1 VGKRVLEYLRAG
13 GMPVVVVDNRCSPA
27 DPDLK
32 GVRVLSGDF
41 RQKEVLEEAGVHD
54 ARGVLILTSDDLIN
68 ISATLMVR
76 HLNPDVRVVVRM
88 FNQNLIARLG
98 KAVTNVFAL
107 SVSGMTAPLV
117 ALTALSGVA
126 LGAFALEDGLRQV
139 AELKIGEQSP
149 LAGKKIADAA
159 QHRLLVV
166 AFTPAGGKDRLWHEV
181 DAETTLAPGDQ
192 LVICG
197 EPRHLGPLL
206 GIEEDPLSTVRWAG
220 WMRRYWRMIWRT
232 LGEVDVSVKV
242 TTAVLLGVVVS
253 STVVYSL
260 GILGTE
266 KSFTDG
272 LYQTVSIIATGAD
285 MRGQDLD
292 PGWPKVFVSALRIFG
307 AALTAVFTAI
317 ITNYFLRARLGGA
330 LEVRRIPDGGHIVIC
345 GLGNIG
351 FRVMEH
357 LLEYDER
364 VVVIEQQ
371 RDSRFLATARRLGVA
386 VIVGDATVMQV
397 LRQAHAATARAVVAA
412 TDNELANLEIGL
424 LARELS
430 PRQRVVLRLND
441 ANLAQTLREAANIRL
456 ALSIPTLAAP
466 AFVAALFGDRVP
478 TIFLVCGGL
487 LAVYELVVQADDPIL
502 RGQAVRALARDFK
515 LLPVA
520 LVVPNRC
527 PIPQVEDQILGV
539 GDRLTVI
546 AALPDLERL
555 MRREKLPAEWA
566 VDVLSFA
573 PEARQRL
580 VQLLWERQTW
590 TPQIAENALDHL
602 PACLG
607 NDLTRGQAEDLCFRL
622 RRTNVTVRLRNQGSE
637 IGKIHE

>member
-1 VGKRVLEYLRAG
+1 LDYLRAA

-27 DPDLK
+27 DPTLK
-32 GVRVLSGDF
+32 DVRVLSGDF
-41 RQKEVLEEAGVHD
+41 RQREVLEEAGIQH
-54 ARGVLILTSDDLIN
+54 ARGVLILTSDDLVN

-76 HLNPDVRVVVRM
+76 HLNPEVRVVVRM
-88 FNQNLIARLG
+88 FNQNLIPRLG
-98 KAVTNVFAL
+98 KTVKNVFAL

-149 LAGKKIADAA
+149 LAGKKIADVV
-159 QHRLLVV
+159 QHRFLVV
-166 AFTPAGGKDRLWHEV
+166 AHTPAGGKDRLWHEV
-181 DAETTLAPGDQ
+181 DPKTTLAPGDQ
-192 LVICG
+192 LVVCG
-197 EPRHLGPLL
+197 EPRDLGPLL
-206 GIEEDPLSTVRWAG
+206 GVEEDPLSKVLWAG
-220 WMRRYWRMIWRT
+220 WLRRYWRMIWRT
-232 LGEVDVSVKV
+232 LGEVDLPVKVATGTLFVVVFLSTLVYYSGGITETIPRGLYRTVSV
-242 TTAVLLGVVVS
+242 
-253 STVVYSL
+253 
-260 GILGTE
+260 
-266 KSFTDG
+266 
-272 LYQTVSIIATGAD
+272 IATGAD
-285 MRGQDLD
+285 MHEDELSQA
-292 PGWPKVFVSALRIFG
+292 WQKVFVSALRIFG

-317 ITNYFLRARLGGA
+317 VTNYLLRARLGGA
-330 LEVRRIPDGGHIVIC
+330 LEVRRIPDSGHIVVC

-351 FRVMEH
+351 FRVMEY
-357 LLEYDER
+357 LMEYDER

-424 LARELS
+424 LARELN
-430 PRQRVVLRLND
+430 PRQRVVLRLYD

-487 LAVYELVVQADDPIL
+487 LAVDEVVVQPDEQFL
-502 RGQAVRALARDFK
+502 RGQTVRALAKDFR
-515 LLPVA
+515 LLPVSLMA
-520 LVVPNRC
+520 ANHH
-527 PIPQVEDQILGV
+527 PIAQVEDQVLSV

-546 AALPDLERL
+546 ASLPDLERL
-555 MRREKLPAEWA
+555 MRREKAPAEWA
-566 VDVLSFA
+566 VDVLNFA
-573 PEARQRL
+573 PEARPRL
-580 VQLLWERQTW
+580 VQLLWERQSC
-590 TPQIAENALDHL
+590 TPQIAESTLDHL

-622 RRTNVTVRLRNQGSE
+622 QRANVTTRLRNQASVMGNQ
-637 IGKIHE
+637 